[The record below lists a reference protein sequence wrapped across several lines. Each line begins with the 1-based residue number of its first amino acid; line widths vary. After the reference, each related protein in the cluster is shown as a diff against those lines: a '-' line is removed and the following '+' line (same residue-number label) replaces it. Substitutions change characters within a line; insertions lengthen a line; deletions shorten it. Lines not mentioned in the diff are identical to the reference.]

1 MRMLL
6 KAFLVLLLSS
16 SAAVAAPAS
25 EDSIRRLLE
34 ATQVRKLLDDIRAQ
48 TYALMN
54 DIADQAMRGR
64 PPNARQQAAIARMK
78 EKMIDV
84 MQAELAWEKM
94 EPLYLRLYQE
104 TFSEEE
110 VASMLAFYSTP
121 AGKALVLK
129 MPALVQK
136 TMHEV
141 QTMVSSMA
149 PKMQQIEREF
159 VDELKAASR

>member
-1 MRMLL
+1 MRTLV

-16 SAAVAAPAS
+16 TAAVAAPAS
-25 EDSIRRLLE
+25 EDSIRQLLE
-34 ATQVRKLLDDIRAQ
+34 VTQVRKLLDDIRAQ
-48 TYALMN
+48 TYVLMN
-54 DIADQAMRGR
+54 DIASQAMRGR
-64 PPNARQQAAIARMK
+64 VPNDKQQAAIARMK
-78 EKMIDV
+78 QKMIDV

-94 EPLYLRLYQE
+94 EPLYVRLYQE

-121 AGKALVLK
+121 AGKALVVK

-141 QTMVSSMA
+141 QTMIASMT